1 MTLFKIKSIENFK
14 LKKNLCL
21 IDGICTEDSIYFTTD
36 TKVIIKLFCNKIDY
50 LTTDKSYSKITYD
63 SDEKC
68 FYATALNY
76 KNSIFKL
83 DLNFNE
89 LECIDICN
97 SAEDL
102 KVIKS
107 LSYDKC
113 NKCLVLSNYDYMFKL
128 YINNMTLIKLCRNE
142 KFNPYSIYSIEN
154 FILSL
159 SRNKNYFTL
168 NITERHR
175 SLPICK
181 LPKNFRYKAIICAY
195 NKKTE
200 ICINI
205 LAIDC
210 KNIEHLITL
219 SVKLKDKSDCDDN
232 CNTDNSKYDCL
243 KNRNAINNAIE
254 SIALIETALSHI
266 LNAEGEKLQKGIS
279 CANYVY
285 ELIEL
290 NNSIEK
296 TITKVTNLEIQLS
309 DKLSSLKELVNNQ
322 CFDECNDKCDDEH
335 HCEAYNDNEI

>member
-1 MTLFKIKSIENFK
+1 MALFKIKDIENFK

-21 IDGICTEDSIYFTTD
+21 IDGVCTEDSIYFTTD
-36 TKVIIKLFCNKIDY
+36 TKVIVIFFCNKINY

-68 FYATALNY
+68 FYATALNS
-76 KNSIFKL
+76 KNLIFKL
-83 DLNFNE
+83 DLSFNE

-97 SAEDL
+97 TAEGP

-107 LSYDKC
+107 LSYDKY
-113 NKCLVLSNYDYMFKL
+113 NKCLVLSDYDYMFKL
-128 YINNMTLIKLCRNE
+128 YINNMTLITLCRNE

-154 FILSL
+154 LILSL

-168 NITERHR
+168 NITEKYR
-175 SLPICK
+175 SLPVCK

-205 LAIDC
+205 LAIDY
-210 KNIEHLITL
+210 KNIEHLITI
-219 SVKLKDKSDCDDN
+219 SIKLKDKPDCDDN
-232 CNTDNSKYDCL
+232 CNTDNSECKCL

-309 DKLSSLKELVNNQ
+309 DKLSSLKELVNNP
-322 CFDECNDKCDDEH
+322 CFDKCDDEH
-335 HCEAYNDNEI
+335 HCETNNDNEI